1 MQTAES
7 DFMRLQSE
15 VKQWN
20 YWKSSGICLSAT
32 QPV

>member
-15 VKQWN
+15 VKLLEV
-20 YWKSSGICLSAT
+20 KGHLSPTAGD
-32 QPV
+32 